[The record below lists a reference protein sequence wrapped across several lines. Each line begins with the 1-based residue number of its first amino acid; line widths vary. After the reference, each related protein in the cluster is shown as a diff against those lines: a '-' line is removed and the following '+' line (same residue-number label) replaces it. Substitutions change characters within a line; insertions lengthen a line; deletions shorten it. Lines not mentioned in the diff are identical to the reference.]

1 MVDLEG
7 HVLYLLR
14 GQFNYMYFQY
24 QSLINF
30 DTPLM
35 KPVREAHQCT
45 SHVAL
50 LHFTFNQVPHK
61 NEVFMNAHLTKDFT
75 AGLNHMRD
83 AYEKANDIFIEGTDR
98 AVAALDTKSASYID
112 DKKKLLGYAG
122 AMMGLKFDYAAFD
135 RRVSWA
141 QGEIQRYRDQI
152 NKIENKTWDENV
164 HAAFAK
170 LADEEKEKL
179 IQDLIELR
187 RAGCAIRECE
197 CIDREKIQN
206 AVTDGAGT
214 QARNK
219 IDRENVQALLA
230 GEEPW
235 KEEMEEW
242 EERRRAV
249 CPQCQKDAAQ
259 S

>member
-1 MVDLEG
+1 
-7 HVLYLLR
+7 
-14 GQFNYMYFQY
+14 
-24 QSLINF
+24 
-30 DTPLM
+30 
-35 KPVREAHQCT
+35 
-45 SHVAL
+45 
-50 LHFTFNQVPHK
+50 
-61 NEVFMNAHLTKDFT
+61 MNAHLTKNFT
-75 AGLNHMRD
+75 TSLNHIRD
-83 AYEKANDIFIEGTDR
+83 AYKKANDIFIKGTDR

-112 DKKKLLGYAG
+112 NKKKLLGYAG

-152 NKIENKTWDENV
+152 NKIENKTWDENI

-197 CIDREKIQN
+197 CIDREKMQN

-219 IDRENVQALLA
+219 IDRENVQALLS

-242 EERRRAV
+242 EERRRSILRYS
-249 CPQCQKDAAQ
+249 Q
-259 S
+259 SPDWWNTSPLHSVALGMKTLVVGFRFASLLLAGRWGKGVVAIQYTRSFIKLALCRFVLFKPN